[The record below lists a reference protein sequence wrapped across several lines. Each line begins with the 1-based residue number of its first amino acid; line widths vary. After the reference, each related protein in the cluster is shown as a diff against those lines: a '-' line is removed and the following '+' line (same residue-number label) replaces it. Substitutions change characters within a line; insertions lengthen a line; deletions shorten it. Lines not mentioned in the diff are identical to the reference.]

1 METNDDDGEEEKEN
15 EKEVEVEYMGSG
27 DENTTQI
34 KPTDSS
40 EDDKMVGTN
49 AHHNLHT
56 YSNTLC
62 TYVIVI

>member
-1 METNDDDGEEEKEN
+1 MKSNDDEGEEEKEN
-15 EKEVEVEYMGSG
+15 EKEEEYVGSG
-27 DENTTQI
+27 DNNTTQI

-40 EDDKMVGTN
+40 EDIKMVGTN

-62 TYVIVI
+62 TYVVVI